1 MVISDE
7 MVLGELRP
15 PRPTVCVRAIARRE
29 VRFRVR
35 WRECGMKGCTS
46 FENFCIVQGDSLR
59 VVASVYDQSR
69 DEVDIQ
75 DVDSIRW
82 WLARSVRHEPVIRKG
97 GVHGGINLG
106 GPNVFYF
113 DLFPAE
119 TAPLAPGNY
128 YHEAEVITRS
138 GHVYTVMMG
147 NLQVRPQ
154 LIT

>member
-1 MVISDE
+1 MVISNE

-15 PRPTVCVRAIARRE
+15 PRPTVCFRAVARRE
-29 VRFRVR
+29 VNFRVR
-35 WRECGMKGCTS
+35 WRECGMRECTAR
-46 FENFCIVQGDSLR
+46 ENFCIVQGDSLR
-59 VVASVYDQSR
+59 VVASVYDQDR

-75 DVDSIRW
+75 DVASIRW

-97 GVHGGINLG
+97 GVDGGINLG
-106 GPNVFYF
+106 GPSVFYF

-128 YHEAEVITRS
+128 YHEAEVITQA